1 MSKALQFV
9 LFVSLVVS
17 TSVHSATVDNLR
29 DFERG
34 SWNEIR
40 QSHAGKPV
48 IVHIWGVTCGPCR
61 TEMPQW
67 GALLRDRP
75 DVNLVLIDADLVP
88 NESSAVAA
96 MLDEAGL
103 GNAESWVFTDQFVE
117 PLRYEIDPQWSGEI
131 PRTMLIASD
140 GTMSV
145 IEGVVDFGA
154 IRDWFD
160 DQRARS
166 GR

>member
-1 MSKALQFV
+1 
-9 LFVSLVVS
+9 
-17 TSVHSATVDNLR
+17 
-29 DFERG
+29 
-34 SWNEIR
+34 
-40 QSHAGKPV
+40 
-48 IVHIWGVTCGPCR
+48 
-61 TEMPQW
+61 
-67 GALLRDRP
+67 
-75 DVNLVLIDADLVP
+75 
-88 NESSAVAA
+88 

-140 GTMSV
+140 GTTSV
-145 IEGVVDFGA
+145 IEGAVDFGA
-154 IRDWFD
+154 IRDWLD